1 MLFSTLPFAML
12 SLIAPVEAAQVDG
25 TILRIEGPDI
35 YAAIGRSDGVTKGQT
50 AHIYRSLSLKKGSR
64 KLTDTFRV
72 GSARVIEVGSSLTL
86 LRVAPG
92 QMSEVSVGD
101 LVRLSVVGPAAAIE
115 SPTVAR
121 GTQTPDCPEGKAT
134 PRVAQPSKAE
144 RLAQQEASHFRTTFL
159 ATAGATEAE
168 ATKQWKAF
176 LLRWPRS
183 PAAAAIEASLAREA
197 NLAAEAADLKE
208 RQGPEPLSA
217 YAIAPKTS
225 VEGAAIPVS
234 VAVRDVDRVASTTL
248 FYRQIHEPQFRFLPM
263 KAVGDTAFGASIPAE
278 VVSDPGIQWYVQVSP
293 KEGELIHAGG
303 SPASPSLVV
312 VTFDPVSAPIVDRSQ
327 VSMAY
332 EHVDF
337 LSNYETDEYSHAEVD
352 VLYRLGRQSGDTSSS
367 RDSVLYSIRMGFG
380 VYDGVGGNIDTITEL
395 VQDGGKLQ
403 DTEKDP
409 VGYNYGYTELEFKVS
424 PFVSLITRGI
434 VGVDSDGMA
443 TGANGRIRLGSEEGT
458 NMEFGAAKIG
468 NIGNTYMMQFAWD
481 TVEKIPM
488 SGGVHVTNHPGVS
501 ADDYGVRLVYE
512 ARYAFT
518 DWIELGG
525 RVGYNLRNINHAGF
539 SYGLSGV
546 FSW

>member
-1 MLFSTLPFAML
+1 MLFSTLPFAMF

-25 TILRIEGPDI
+25 SILRIEGPDI
-35 YAAIGRSDGVTKGQT
+35 YAAVGRADGVTKDQT
-50 AHIYRSLSLKKGSR
+50 AQIYRSITLKKGG
-64 KLTDTFRV
+64 KQLTDSFRV
-72 GSARVIEVGSSLTL
+72 GSARVIEVGNSLTL
-86 LRVAPG
+86 LRIAPG
-92 QMSEVSVGD
+92 QMGEVGVGD
-101 LVRLSVVGPAAAIE
+101 LVRFRVVGPAVAMGSPAI
-115 SPTVAR
+115 AK
-121 GTQTPDCPEGKAT
+121 GTHPPDCPEGKAT

-144 RLAQQEASHFRTTFL
+144 RLAQQEASHFRETFL

-168 ATKQWKAF
+168 ATKQWEEF

-183 PAAAAIEASLAREA
+183 PAAAAIEASLNKERD
-197 NLAAEAADLKE
+197 LATAAADLKE

-225 VEGAAIPVS
+225 VEGTAIPVS

-248 FYRQIHEPQFRFLPM
+248 FYRQMTETQFRFLPM

-278 VVSDPGIQWYVQVSP
+278 VVSDPGVQWYVQVSP
-293 KEGELIHAGG
+293 KEGELIHTGG
-303 SPASPSLVV
+303 SPSAPSLVK
-312 VTFDPVSAPIVDRSQ
+312 VTFDPISAPIENRSQ

-337 LSNYETDEYSHAEVD
+337 LSNYETDEYSHAEID
-352 VLYRLGRQSGDTSSS
+352 VLYRLGRQSGDAASSG
-367 RDSVLYSIRMGFG
+367 DSVLYSIRMGFG
-380 VYDGVGGNIDTITEL
+380 VFDGVGGDIDTITEL
-395 VQDGGKLQ
+395 VQDDGKLQ
-403 DTEKDP
+403 DTEKEP

-434 VGVDSDGMA
+434 VGVDGDGMA

-481 TVEKIPM
+481 TVDKVPM
-488 SGGVHVTNHPGVS
+488 SGGVHATTHPGVS
-501 ADDYGVRLVYE
+501 AGDYGVRLVYE

-525 RVGYNLRNINHAGF
+525 RVGYNLRNINHSGL
-539 SYGLSGV
+539 STGLSGV